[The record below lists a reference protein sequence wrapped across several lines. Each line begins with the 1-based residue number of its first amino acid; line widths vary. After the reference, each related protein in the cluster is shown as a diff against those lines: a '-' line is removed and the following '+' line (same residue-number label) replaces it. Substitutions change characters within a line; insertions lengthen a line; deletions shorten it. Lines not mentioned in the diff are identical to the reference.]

1 MPDDLEL
8 RLDLTQRGDFHQ
20 EMRPRVSARLV
31 ASSTMLGLSSMAM
44 HEAIVQELADNPA
57 LEADEVG
64 VCDVCA
70 TPLQGSVCP
79 TCLRLQRAEL
89 GPDQREWDVDLDR
102 GPERGQADDGFD
114 PLAGAADRETLA
126 ERLLRDLGA
135 LLPRAE
141 MPIARQL
148 VGNLDRRG
156 YLDISV
162 DEVADLTGAEPA
174 RVEAVLAALQT
185 LEPVG
190 VGARDLRECLL
201 LQLDHLASQ
210 GIDCPVAWAVVED
223 HLAWLAGRKIDRI
236 ARALRVPVAEVER
249 AASFVRQR
257 LNPFPA
263 QGHAGPEA
271 ATEARAAYVRPD
283 VVVVAQDG
291 GFVVEV
297 VESRRLTLR
306 VADAYAQLTRRAAE
320 LPADERAHVL
330 QYATRARLFVR
341 NVAQRRRT
349 VRKITEAVVAAQ
361 GGFLRNGVRDLQPL
375 TRSQIAL
382 RTGLDE
388 STVSR
393 ATNGR
398 FVLLPSGEV
407 VSFDT
412 FFTPSLA
419 VHAVIRDILAAEG
432 RPLTDRAIAGQLAA
446 RGVHIARRTV
456 TKYRARIRALPST
469 LRPDGGPRAA

>member
-1 MPDDLEL
+1 VPNDYEL
-8 RLDLTQRGDFHQ
+8 RLEATERADVYQ
-20 EMRPRVSARLV
+20 EMRPRVSAQLV
-31 ASSTMLGLSSMAM
+31 AASTMLELSSMAM
-44 HEAIVQELADNPA
+44 HEAIVQELAENPA
-57 LEADEVG
+57 LEADEVS

-79 TCLRLQRAEL
+79 TCLRLQGAEL
-89 GPDQREWDVDLDR
+89 GPDQREWDADLDR
-102 GPERGQADDGFD
+102 GADGGQADEDFD
-114 PLAGAADRETLA
+114 PMTLTADHETLS

-135 LLPRAE
+135 ILARSE

-156 YLDISV
+156 YLDTSV
-162 DEVADLTGAEPA
+162 EEVADLTGAEPA

-201 LQLDHLASQ
+201 LQLDHLSNHGFA
-210 GIDCPVAWAVVED
+210 CAVARTIVEE
-223 HLAWLAGRKIDRI
+223 HLRDLAGRKVDRI
-236 ARALRVPVAEVER
+236 ARALRVPRAEVER
-249 AASFVRQR
+249 AAAFVRER

-271 ATEARAAYVRPD
+271 HAEARALHVRPD

-291 GFVVEV
+291 RFIVEV
-297 VESRRLTLR
+297 VESRQLTLR
-306 VADAYAQLTRRAAE
+306 VADAYARLSRRAAE

-330 QYATRARLFVR
+330 QYVTRARLFVQ
-341 NVAQRRRT
+341 NVAQRRQT

-361 GGFLRNGVRDLQPL
+361 GAFLRDGVRALKPL
-375 TRSQIAL
+375 TRSQLAL
-382 RTGLDE
+382 RAGVDE

-393 ATNGR
+393 ATNGK
-398 FVLLPSGEV
+398 FVLLPSGAV

-419 VHAVIRDILAAEG
+419 VHAVIREVLAAEG
-432 RPLTDRAIAGQLAA
+432 RPLTDGEIARELAA

-456 TKYRARIRALPST
+456 AKYRTQLQVLPST
-469 LRPDGGPRAA
+469 LRPDGRPRAA